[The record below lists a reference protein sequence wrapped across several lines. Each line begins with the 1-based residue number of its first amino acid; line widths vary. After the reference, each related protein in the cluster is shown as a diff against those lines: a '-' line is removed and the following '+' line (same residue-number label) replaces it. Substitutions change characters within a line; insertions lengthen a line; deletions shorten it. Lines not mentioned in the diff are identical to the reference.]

1 MARNRFLKLMQ
12 CINVVNNLE
21 VSEEAKKDTL
31 WKVRPWIS
39 LLQRNLK
46 NIGEEFNA
54 VDEIMV
60 PFTGRCSLKQYIL
73 NKPTPWGFK
82 LWGWAGITGVLYQ
95 FEVYQGHS
103 KEKYMFGLSG
113 DTVLSMCSEIPVNEG
128 FKVAV
133 DNFCSSL
140 DLVEELTRGLQYVG
154 TLRKNRPRG
163 CKFQDEKTLKKAG
176 QGSYDYRVDNDKI
189 TAVVCW
195 FDRKAVT
202 LVSNF
207 VSVEPIQQVKR
218 YDRKTKTHVNHALQ
232 LLVCTTVL

>member
-1 MARNRFLKLMQ
+1 
-12 CINVVNNLE
+12 
-21 VSEEAKKDTL
+21 
-31 WKVRPWIS
+31 
-39 LLQRNLK
+39 
-46 NIGEEFNA
+46 
-54 VDEIMV
+54 
-60 PFTGRCSLKQYIL
+60 
-73 NKPTPWGFK
+73 
-82 LWGWAGITGVLYQ
+82 
-95 FEVYQGHS
+95 
-103 KEKYMFGLSG
+103 MFGLSG
-113 DTVLSMCSEIPVNEG
+113 DTVLSMWSEIPVNEG

-133 DNFCSSL
+133 DNFFSSL

-163 CKFQDEKTLKKAG
+163 CKLQDEKTLKKAG

-207 VSVEPIQQVKR
+207 VSVESIQQVIR
-218 YDRKTKTHVNHALQ
+218 YDRKTKTHVDHALQ